1 MQKVFTVIVKTEDG
15 TSLVDSQIT
24 GDFFSLSWAFSR
36 LSHLLL
42 HRAEEMLAL
51 KTERGSGIGPS
62 QPPSSPPTGS

>member
-1 MQKVFTVIVKTEDG
+1 MQKVFTVTVKTEDG

-42 HRAEEMLAL
+42 HRAEEIQLL
-51 KTERGSGIGPS
+51 KTEPGSGTIPS
-62 QPPSSPPTGS
+62 VPPSSPSMES